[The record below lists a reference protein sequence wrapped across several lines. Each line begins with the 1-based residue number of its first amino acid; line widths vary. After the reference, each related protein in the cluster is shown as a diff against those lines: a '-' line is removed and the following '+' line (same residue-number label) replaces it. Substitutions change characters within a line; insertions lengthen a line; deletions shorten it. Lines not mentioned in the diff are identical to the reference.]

1 MRKDRVTRSATRSEV
16 RAATGGGSV
25 RGVRGGVLGG
35 VVGPVAFVAAW
46 LGAGLATGGYSAV
59 EGAISDL
66 AAVGA
71 PHRGLMTLG
80 FVVFGVAVP
89 IYGLALRRVLP
100 GWSWLAAVVCGVA
113 TLGVAAV
120 PLGRGTD
127 GLHGAFAGLGYVA
140 LTLVPALAAPQ
151 FRRAGHLRWWV
162 GSCTLAVIAGLSL
175 LATTVGPAHGA
186 FQRLGL
192 TAGDAFLVASA
203 VAVLRS
209 AGVVEGSDDGHLVW
223 LRPLTRRP

>member
-16 RAATGGGSV
+16 RAAT
-25 RGVRGGVLGG
+25 GG

-100 GWSWLAAVVCGVA
+100 GWSW
-113 TLGVAAV
+113 
-120 PLGRGTD
+120 P
-127 GLHGAFAGLGYVA
+127 AG
-140 LTLVPALAAPQ
+140 
-151 FRRAGHLRWWV
+151 
-162 GSCTLAVIAGLSL
+162 
-175 LATTVGPAHGA
+175 
-186 FQRLGL
+186 
-192 TAGDAFLVASA
+192 
-203 VAVLRS
+203 
-209 AGVVEGSDDGHLVW
+209 
-223 LRPLTRRP
+223 